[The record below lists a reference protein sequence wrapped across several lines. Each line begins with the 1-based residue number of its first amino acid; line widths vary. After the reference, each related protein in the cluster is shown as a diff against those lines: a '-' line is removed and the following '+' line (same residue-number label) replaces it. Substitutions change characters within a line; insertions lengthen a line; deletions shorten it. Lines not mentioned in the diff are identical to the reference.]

1 MEIGKKEQLIIGI
14 VLILL
19 SKLFDWSFFFM
30 LIGIVFVVIALS
42 NNNDKQSDESKTDKA
57 N

>member
-14 VLILL
+14 ALILL

-30 LIGIVFVVIALS
+30 LIGIVFIVLALS
-42 NNNDKQSDESKTDKA
+42 NNNDEQSDESKTDKA